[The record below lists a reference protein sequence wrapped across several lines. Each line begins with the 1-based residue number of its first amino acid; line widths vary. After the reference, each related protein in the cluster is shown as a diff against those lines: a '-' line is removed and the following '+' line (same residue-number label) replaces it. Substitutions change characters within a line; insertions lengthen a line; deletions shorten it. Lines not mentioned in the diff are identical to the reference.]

1 MKSIISVIMTAV
13 LLLSVLTACG
23 TNRTGNVE
31 EARVTPGTAAQA
43 TNSPSATNRPSAT
56 NTPGTTD
63 RDNTVGGAV
72 GDAVE
77 DVGDAAGSVVG
88 GAANAVGD
96 VVGGVGNA
104 VDDAAKGVGNA
115 VNDMTDDTRTGAE
128 GRVNDNDGVIGNE
141 R

>member
-31 EARVTPGTAAQA
+31 EARVTPGSTAQATNRPAA
-43 TNSPSATNRPSAT
+43 TNSPSATN
-56 NTPGTTD
+56 TPGGTD
-63 RDNTVGGAV
+63 RDNTVGG
-72 GDAVE
+72 AVE

-104 VDDAAKGVGNA
+104 VGDAANGVGNA

-128 GRVNDNDGVIGNE
+128 GRVRDNDGVIGNE